1 METKKKYQKPD
12 LEVEEMALE
21 PLLEASPAIPGD
33 DQVHI
38 DDDDSGDPKES
49 L

>member
-21 PLLEASPAIPGD
+21 PLLGSSPIIPGD
-33 DQVHI
+33 DQVHV
-38 DDDDSGDPKES
+38 DDDDSGDPRET